1 MIKLSDEL
9 KKRGKGAKIFFYPN
23 ISFKKLQDLY
33 GRASIYWHAMGYGED
48 DPKKQEAGLMYRT
61 QLLEDAGMLFVFE
74 KDETRYFWNKNT
86 HISLDIVWIRNNVI
100 VGTSS
105 LPSMENGPHIV
116 MSPEPVDRVLEVNA
130 GWVFDH
136 AIQRG
141 SAVRYKE

>member
-1 MIKLSDEL
+1 M
-9 KKRGKGAKIFFYPN
+9 KRNVVIGGIGALILWGVIFLAETVHDTTRRIILVQGIPLEVE
-23 ISFKKLQDLY
+23 I
-33 GRASIYWHAMGYGED
+33 AD